1 MLAKYLSTALFA
13 VCAFGAVL
21 QERKVSFNW
30 GSEKVKG
37 VSLGGWLVAE
47 PFIKPSL
54 FKPYASQGVV
64 DEYTLGKVLGK
75 DKAREVLEP
84 HWKSWITFGD
94 FLKIRAMGFNT
105 VRIPVGFWAFE
116 SFGSPYAT
124 GSKDYLDAAIDWAR
138 ATGLKVLLDLHGA
151 PGSQNGYD
159 NSGQRL
165 DNPGWLQGN
174 TVDQTLQVISEI
186 ASQYAQPKYQDVIM
200 GIEVLNEP
208 AGYELDLNRIK
219 QFERDALAIYR
230 GVSDTTVVLHD
241 AFQNPSS
248 FNGWL
253 TPQDNNTQNVVLD
266 HHEYQVFENDV
277 VAFSRKEHRNQV
289 CKRNYRWL
297 GSDKWTIVG
306 EWTAA
311 MTDCAYWVNGVGKGA
326 RYDGTFPD
334 SKKIG
339 DCAPYNGDISK
350 WDQSLRDD
358 TRRYIETQLDQFELT
373 NGWVFWTL
381 KTESAPEWD
390 LYRLVDAGIFP
401 QPLTSRKFGD
411 GCNS

>member
-1 MLAKYLSTALFA
+1 MLAQYLSTALFA
-13 VCAFGAVL
+13 VSAFGAVL

-30 GSEKVKG
+30 GSEDVRG

-75 DKAREVLEP
+75 EKARQVLEP
-84 HWKSWITFGD
+84 HWKSWITFAD

-116 SFGSPYAT
+116 SFGSPYAE
-124 GSKDYLDAAIDWAR
+124 GSKEYLDAAIDWAR

-165 DNPGWLQGN
+165 DNPGWLQGD
-174 TVDQTLQVISEI
+174 TVGQTLQVISEI
-186 ASQYAQPKYQDVIM
+186 ANQYAQPKYQDVIM

-208 AGYELDLNRIK
+208 AGYALDLNRIK
-219 QFERDALAIYR
+219 QFERDALNIYR

-253 TPQDNNTQNVVLD
+253 TPWDNNTQNVVLD
-266 HHEYQVFENDV
+266 HHEYQVFENDLV
-277 VAFSRKEHRNQV
+277 SFSRKEHRNQV

-311 MTDCAYWVNGVGKGA
+311 MTDCAYWLNGVSKGA
-326 RYDGTFPD
+326 RYDGTFPN

-339 DCAPYNGDISK
+339 DCSPYDDISK

-373 NGWVFWTL
+373 NGWIFWTL

-390 LYRLVDAGIFP
+390 LYKLAEAGLFP
-401 QPLTSRKFGD
+401 QPLTQRKFGD
-411 GCNS
+411 GCNT